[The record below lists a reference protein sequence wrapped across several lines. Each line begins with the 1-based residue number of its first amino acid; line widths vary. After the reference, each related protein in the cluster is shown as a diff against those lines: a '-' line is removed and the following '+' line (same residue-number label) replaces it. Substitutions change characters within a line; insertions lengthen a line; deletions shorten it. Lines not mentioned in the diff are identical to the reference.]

1 MMYSNLGGLNP
12 DIGVRGLGQTDED
25 ILQRYNDKL
34 RAQSLLQNQALMQ
47 NQLQNQAALI
57 NAGGKIK
64 RYKKVT
70 FVQKYL
76 YF

>member
-12 DIGVRGLGQTDED
+12 GDIGVRGLQTDED
-25 ILQRYNDKL
+25 LLQRYNDKL

-57 NAGGKIK
+57 NAGGTIKISK
-64 RYKKVT
+64 
-70 FVQKYL
+70 FS
-76 YF
+76 FSNS